1 VIKRALL
8 QVSGPRGSGKTAFI
22 EALPGASDELILAA
36 RCVRDNS
43 LRRSRETA
51 PKNHAE
57 LRRYRRAG
65 ASGAVLYA
73 FPAGDAGSE
82 AFFETDFMSGY
93 ASAVVLEGDNP
104 AGYVDLSV
112 FVASAPARGEALFMR
127 RTRDRAA
134 EKRAS
139 AAAMKRV
146 LLEPGG
152 VARLLDAALGGTI
165 AELTRQ
171 RPELLERA
179 QATMLEGLAKAE
191 RSPPPEP
198 TEHWA
203 LADRFAGIEH
213 AQLVV
218 FNIRRASE
226 REAAQRLIA
235 ELDRLRKDEDL
246 FNDILGLRASR
257 IPITAVV
264 ANLVDADDRGRKKAL
279 ARVKRALAAPAQSG

>member
-1 VIKRALL
+1 MIERAL
-8 QVSGPRGSGKTAFI
+8 VHIAGPRGSGKTTFI
-22 EALPGASDELILAA
+22 EAVLGAFDGLIFAA
-36 RCVRDNS
+36 RCLRDDS
-43 LRRSRETA
+43 LRRMREAA
-51 PKNHAE
+51 PRGHTE

-65 ASGAVLYA
+65 ASGAALLA
-73 FPAGDAGSE
+73 FPGREAGPE
-82 AFFETDFMSGY
+82 AFFMTRFMSDY
-93 ASAVVLEGDNP
+93 SAAVVLEGDNP
-104 AGYVDLSV
+104 AGCVDLSV
-112 FVASAPARGEALFMR
+112 FVASAPARGEALFTR

-165 AELTRQ
+165 AEFARQ

-191 RSPPPEP
+191 RSPPPKP
-198 TEHWA
+198 AEHWA

-213 AQLVV
+213 AHLAV
-218 FNIRRASE
+218 FNVRRAGE
-226 REAAQRLIA
+226 RKAAERLIA
-235 ELDRLRKDEDL
+235 ELGRLRKDEDL
-246 FNDILGLRASR
+246 FNDILGLRGSR

-264 ANLVDADDRGRKKAL
+264 ANLADPGDPGRKKAL
-279 ARVKRALAAPAQSG
+279 ARIGRVLVAQSG